1 MEDKN
6 QTNTATGVSA
16 GTANNVPPHN
26 PESVSEEAVVTADSS
41 VTTTSEAAT
50 VVTTTGTPDADMPS
64 AAAVSTDTESSTS
77 VPGDAS
83 HSRAAVI
90 KQYAIAFAVV
100 LVMAA
105 GVTYV
110 LVQQGRVQV
119 PALFAK
125 AIELVRPV
133 PAAAVVNGVTISMAD
148 YTKNKSQIEQS
159 ATQGGADLTNETV
172 VAQIKTQALDVLIN
186 TEILRQAATK
196 EGVTVTD
203 EQIRARYDEIV
214 TSLQGEDKLTAKMAE
229 LGITKEGLMKDIS
242 SEILIQAYLVKAV
255 DTSSITISQ
264 DDIKAAYDQANANPD
279 AELPPLDQVSSAI
292 EAQLK
297 QTKEQELI
305 NAHIQQLRDAAKVET
320 NV

>member
-16 GTANNVPPHN
+16 GTANNVPPN
-26 PESVSEEAVVTADSS
+26 TPEPVSEEAVVTADSS
-41 VTTTSEAAT
+41 VIATSETVT
-50 VVTTTGTPDADMPS
+50 VVTTTGTPDADVPS
-64 AAAVSTDTESSTS
+64 AAVVSTDTESSTVVS
-77 VPGDAS
+77 GDVS
-83 HSRAAVI
+83 HTRAAVI

-172 VAQIKTQALDVLIN
+172 AAQIKTQALDVLIN

-203 EQIRARYDEIV
+203 EQISARYEEIV

-229 LGITKEGLMKDIS
+229 LGITKEGLMKDIA

-279 AELPPLDQVSSAI
+279 AELPPLDQVREAI

-297 QTKEQELI
+297 QSKEQELI